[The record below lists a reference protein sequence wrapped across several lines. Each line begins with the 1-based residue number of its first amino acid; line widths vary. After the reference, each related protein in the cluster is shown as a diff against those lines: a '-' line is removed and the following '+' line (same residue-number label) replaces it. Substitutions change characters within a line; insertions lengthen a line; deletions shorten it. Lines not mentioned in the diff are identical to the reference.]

1 MTPKPNP
8 KVAEPSA
15 SAGYAEAAE
24 QAAQTYDNPEV
35 ADSFAEF
42 DGIDEAAKRMEMVVP
57 GKQVKQT
64 AKRILTALAQEFPR
78 YYMVSPDEDGEV
90 AIETI
95 GELGRVLIVCD
106 EEGVA
111 CFTIVKKQDGYKR
124 YDHEEAKHLPNDFI
138 RSAVKGIK

>member
-1 MTPKPNP
+1 MPPKPDS

-15 SAGYAEAAE
+15 SVGYAVAPE

-42 DGIDEAAKRMEMVVP
+42 DGIDEEAKRMEMPVP
-57 GKQVKQT
+57 GKQVKQI
-64 AKRILTALAQEFPR
+64 AKRILTALAEEFPR

-95 GELGRVLIVCD
+95 GEFGRVLIVCD

-111 CFTIVKKQDGYKR
+111 FFGIVSGEDSYKR

-138 RSAVKGIK
+138 RSAVKEIK

>member
-1 MTPKPNP
+1 MTPKPDP
-8 KVAEPSA
+8 KVAEPPA
-15 SAGYAEAAE
+15 SVGYAEAPE
-24 QAAQTYDNPEV
+24 RAAQTYDNPEV

-42 DGIDEAAKRMEMVVP
+42 YGIDEEAKRMEMTVP

-64 AKRILTALAQEFPR
+64 AKRILTALTKEFPR

-95 GELGRVLIVCD
+95 GECGRVLIVCD

-124 YDHEEAKHLPNDFI
+124 YSQEEAEHLPNDFI
-138 RSAVKGIK
+138 LSAVKEIK